1 MKLKI
6 IRMISS
12 LLLGFMLV
20 ITAQGNSSSVSN
32 VSGQN
37 SNQNKLEV
45 MTGITTMHQKEPIIE
60 RSGIRKLWLG
70 AKKKLTKH
78 EEDMDSKNTHEEN
91 ISGATTYFDGI
102 FDEGDHKIVKCC
114 KQPRKLLLMD
124 HGNVLYGLKSSFGS
138 LGEQKKDQNKHVIM
152 ESKASRLFTKFVIP
166 RRSGPTKTNRKCSQ
180 DCNDVS
186 INERR
191 RKSLKIS
198 EGTSHKK
205 DESHHHQSLV
215 EAEKEVANLIYKDY
229 KGKPSHK
236 PPINNNEPGN

>member
-1 MKLKI
+1 MFQFPQILDEI
-6 IRMISS
+6 
-12 LLLGFMLV
+12 L
-20 ITAQGNSSSVSN
+20 
-32 VSGQN
+32 GQN

-91 ISGATTYFDGI
+91 IS
-102 FDEGDHKIVKCC
+102 
-114 KQPRKLLLMD
+114 
-124 HGNVLYGLKSSFGS
+124 GNVLYGLKSSFGS

>member
-1 MKLKI
+1 MELII

-20 ITAQGNSSSVSN
+20 ITAQVNSSSVSN

-45 MTGITTMHQKEPIIE
+45 MTGITTIYQKEPKIE
-60 RSGIRKLWLG
+60 RRGIANNMRKLWLG
-70 AKKKLTKH
+70 AKKKLRKH

-91 ISGATTYFDGI
+91 IS
-102 FDEGDHKIVKCC
+102 
-114 KQPRKLLLMD
+114 
-124 HGNVLYGLKSSFGS
+124 GNVLYGLKSSFGS
-138 LGEQKKDQNKHVIM
+138 LGEQKKDQNKHMIM

-166 RRSGPTKTNRKCSQ
+166 RRSGPTKTNTKCSQ
-180 DCNDVS
+180 DCNDVL

-191 RKSLKIS
+191 RKSSKIS
-198 EGTSHKK
+198 EEAKEEGTSHKK
-205 DESHHHQSLV
+205 DENHHHQSLV

>member
-91 ISGATTYFDGI
+91 IS
-102 FDEGDHKIVKCC
+102 
-114 KQPRKLLLMD
+114 
-124 HGNVLYGLKSSFGS
+124 GNVLYGLKSSFGS

>member
-1 MKLKI
+1 
-6 IRMISS
+6 
-12 LLLGFMLV
+12 
-20 ITAQGNSSSVSN
+20 
-32 VSGQN
+32 QN

-91 ISGATTYFDGI
+91 IS
-102 FDEGDHKIVKCC
+102 
-114 KQPRKLLLMD
+114 
-124 HGNVLYGLKSSFGS
+124 GNVLYGLKSSFGS